1 MSQTSFPD
9 GQYLGAGQ
17 TLRCDA
23 RPGAVLRVR
32 SGRLWLTQSGDSN
45 DHFLVAG
52 DTFRVG
58 STRVVLEA
66 DTPQAARFEWLP
78 PNASVLQRLRMAASR
93 YMTWRAMSLTMS
105 R

>member
-1 MSQTSFPD
+1 MSQTSLPA
-9 GQYLGAGQ
+9 GQFLGAGQ
-17 TLRCDA
+17 TLACYT
-23 RPGAVLRVR
+23 RPGTLLRVR
-32 SGRLWLTQSGDSN
+32 SGRLWLTQSGDPA

-58 STRVVLEA
+58 SGRVVLQA
-66 DTPQAARFEWLP
+66 DTPQHARYDWVR
-78 PNASVLQRLRMAASR
+78 PNGLQRLRMAASR

>member
-1 MSQTSFPD
+1 MSQISLPD

-17 TLRCDA
+17 TLRCYA
-23 RPGAVLRVR
+23 RPGSVLRVR
-32 SGRLWLTQSGDSN
+32 SGRLWLTQSGEGT

-66 DTPQAARFEWLP
+66 DTPQAARFEWLRS
-78 PNASVLQRLRMAASR
+78 NASVFQRLRMAARR